1 MGHSSYFI
9 IKTKVNNNIMT
20 FDEYNNFKKQLD
32 FINTRISYN
41 IGILDSRWLER
52 KMNDNDKITHYK
64 DLKNLNNIYEDYIEM
79 QKIVKQYIH

>member
-1 MGHSSYFI
+1 
-9 IKTKVNNNIMT
+9 MT

-41 IGILDSRWLER
+41 IGLLDSRWLER
-52 KMNDNDKITHYK
+52 KMNDDYKITHDK

-79 QKIVKQYIH
+79 QKIVKQYMH